1 LLKTFIVKVQ
11 VCCEVFIFV
20 AMFKSALFQA
30 YMPQCWQ
37 LYGKFWDSKVT
48 AKTEGLNFSVLHNK
62 NFITHALD
70 GPL

>member
-1 LLKTFIVKVQ
+1 
-11 VCCEVFIFV
+11 
-20 AMFKSALFQA
+20 MFKSALFQA